1 MTHEDLIALI
11 AKETGLP
18 IERLLPQATLETL
31 DISSIDLVSMLFEL
45 EDQYGIEVQPEE
57 LTPDMTLQQLF
68 DRIGVTPSQ

>member
-1 MTHEDLIALI
+1 MTNEDLIALI

-18 IERLLPQATLETL
+18 VERLVPQATLETL

-45 EDQYGIEVQPEE
+45 EDQYGIEIQPEE

>member
-18 IERLLPQATLETL
+18 VERLLPQATLETL

>member
-18 IERLLPQATLETL
+18 VERLLPQATLETL

-68 DRIGVTPSQ
+68 DRIGVTSSQ